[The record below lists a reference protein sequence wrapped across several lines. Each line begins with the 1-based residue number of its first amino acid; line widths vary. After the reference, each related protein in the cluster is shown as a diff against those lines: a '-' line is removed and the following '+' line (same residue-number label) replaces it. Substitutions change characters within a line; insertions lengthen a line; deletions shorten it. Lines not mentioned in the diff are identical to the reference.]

1 MRLSRKVWLR
11 VVRHCGASIVTSME
25 FELWAGIDNFEKE
38 CTKLE
43 NEAWPDGAARSAF
56 LKKMAS
62 YMDTHHSD
70 EIYTVIKSM
79 QK

>member
-1 MRLSRKVWLR
+1 
-11 VVRHCGASIVTSME
+11 ME
-25 FELWAGIDNFEKE
+25 FETWADIDNFEKE

-43 NEAWPDGAARSAF
+43 KEAWPDEAARSAF

-70 EIYTVIKSM
+70 EIYTVAPGMRK
-79 QK
+79 